1 MNETMSLLF
10 ATGILAV
17 GATGLYMYKGTS
29 EEETSSDEEE
39 RTSDS
44 WFKVLLGN
52 DDEPSEKDAKPEDK
66 PSSEEVEVEEPKSK
80 TRANKTKRNK
90 KSSGTKRR
98 YY

>member
-29 EEETSSDEEE
+29 EEEASSDEEE
-39 RTSDS
+39 RTGDS

-52 DDEPSEKDAKPEDK
+52 EDELAEKDSKPDDKHSAED
-66 PSSEEVEVEEPKSK
+66 VEVEEPKSK